1 MKTNLEFRLSDLPVI
16 IAGFVILIGVLAWFK
31 VQAATKRDLI
41 TTRITLATL
50 QQGLLEYQDEF
61 QQLPPLH
68 GRGSDLQQFLAD
80 YQIARLSDHH
90 LDRFMHEPNIIRFI
104 RPANLVHGIIHLP
117 NGRTFRGVV
126 NVKDGFG
133 DSIRYLPTQVVT
145 WRAPCFASV
154 PPGAVNNRDWIF
166 SR

>member
-1 MKTNLEFRLSDLPVI
+1 MKTKFEFRSSDLPVV
-16 IAGFVILIGVLAWFK
+16 IAGLVILIGVFAWFK
-31 VQAATKRDLI
+31 VQSATKRDLI

-61 QQLPPLH
+61 NHLPPLH
-68 GRGSDLQQFLAD
+68 GSGSPLHQFLVD

-90 LDRFMHEPNIIRFI
+90 ADNFMREPNITHFI
-104 RPANLVHGIIHLP
+104 RPANMVLGTIRLP
-117 NGRTFRGVV
+117 DGRTFRGLV

-133 DSIRYLPTQVVT
+133 NSIRYLPTQAIT

-154 PPGAVNNRDWIF
+154 PPGAVNSRDWIF

>member
-1 MKTNLEFRLSDLPVI
+1 MRTSLEFRASDLPVI
-16 IAGFVILIGVLAWFK
+16 IAGLVILIGVLAWFK

-61 QQLPPLH
+61 HHLPPLH
-68 GRGSDLQQFLAD
+68 GSGSDLHQFLVD

-90 LDRFMHEPNIIRFI
+90 HDRFMREPNITRFI
-104 RPANLVHGIIHLP
+104 RPANLVCGVIHLP

-133 DSIRYLPTQVVT
+133 NSIRYLPTQTIT
-145 WRAPCFASV
+145 WRAPCFAST
-154 PPGAVNNRDWIF
+154 PPGAVNSRDWIF